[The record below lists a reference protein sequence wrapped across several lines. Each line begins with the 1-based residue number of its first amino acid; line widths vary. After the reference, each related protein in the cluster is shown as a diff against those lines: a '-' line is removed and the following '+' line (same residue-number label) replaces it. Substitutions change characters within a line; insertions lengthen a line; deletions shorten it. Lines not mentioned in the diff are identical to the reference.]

1 MLLLKPVVFNCTQT
15 WGCRR
20 TTGFSPQ
27 LCCIE
32 LTSLCFT
39 LNSTS
44 RPLILLDQFHYES
57 SKCAVWV
64 CVLQCFTSS
73 FSTTL
78 SPTSLPPTSFLSFL
92 LSHFSLSNYLSL
104 SINFWA
110 TQYLNLDW
118 RVVSGKSLCVF
129 TVLLCGT
136 ASVSVYNT
144 VYHSVQYFYLRVCV
158 SPKKGIVPCCIV
170 KDVVW

>member
-78 SPTSLPPTSFLSFL
+78 SPTSLPPTFLFFPRYLLFPSLPCVSISLTLSISL
-92 LSHFSLSNYLSL
+92 LSLNFSLSRLPPLSL
-104 SINFWA
+104 SLWPLWSLLSL
-110 TQYLNLDW
+110 TGPSL
-118 RVVSGKSLCVF
+118 SGFLP
-129 TVLLCGT
+129 LLCFWFNLSIT
-136 ASVSVYNT
+136 RVSFN
-144 VYHSVQYFYLRVCV
+144 L
-158 SPKKGIVPCCIV
+158 P
-170 KDVVW
+170 